1 MPGPDIISP
10 MILVKYISFEL
21 GFLFMTAK
29 CIDNIKSES
38 FLHFQN
44 YEYVL
49 SEEFGLSRYLKF
61 LIGFAPLVSH

>member
-10 MILVKYISFEL
+10 MILVKYISFDL
-21 GFLFMTAK
+21 GFLFITDK

-44 YEYVL
+44 Y
-49 SEEFGLSRYLKF
+49 
-61 LIGFAPLVSH
+61 